1 MGARVTVRTEQRNH
15 LYSEIAVGTIF
26 YYAPNARYYIKT
38 NVDEPD
44 GPSEKIA
51 IDLSDGM
58 YEIFGFDTIVTVCS
72 NCELLVDR

>member
-1 MGARVTVRTEQRNH
+1 MGAKVTVRTEQRSH
-15 LYSEIAVGTIF
+15 LYRDIDVGTIF
-26 YYAPNARYYIKT
+26 YCATSARYYIKT

-44 GPSEKIA
+44 GVSDKLA

-58 YEIFGFDTIVTVCS
+58 YEIFDLDAMVTVCS